1 MVSTGS
7 MLIPLELPHP
17 GRRGWRHVTAPHARL
32 VVKAAPRVPVT
43 GVPLMDMSPALAG
56 MFFTTSTT
64 WEVPVLMYKVFA
76 CSVFQINNFYRILL
90 ILDYDKFGMLD
101 FKF

>member
-17 GRRGWRHVTAPHARL
+17 GRRGLRHATAPHTRL

-43 GVPLMDMSPALAG
+43 GVPLMDISSLWILQTCAVHMAAARHMGLRG
-56 MFFTTSTT
+56 LEST
-64 WEVPVLMYKVFA
+64 K
-76 CSVFQINNFYRILL
+76 I
-90 ILDYDKFGMLD
+90 K
-101 FKF
+101 